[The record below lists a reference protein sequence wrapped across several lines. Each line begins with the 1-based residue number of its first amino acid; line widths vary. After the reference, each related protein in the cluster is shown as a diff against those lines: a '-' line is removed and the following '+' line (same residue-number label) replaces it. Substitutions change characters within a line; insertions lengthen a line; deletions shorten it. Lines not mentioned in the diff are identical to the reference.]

1 MDALYHAVAD
11 KWKAIGFRLEINNL
25 ASIET
30 KHRSDPQSCLL
41 EMLEI
46 WLKRVDPPPS
56 WAAMV
61 ESLEFLKEEK
71 LAEELREQYFSVTL
85 FLHAHFLYYNS
96 ATNVM
101 YEFVSSKH
109 ADD

>member
-1 MDALYHAVAD
+1 MKDLMDALYHAVAD
-11 KWKAIGFRLEINNL
+11 KWKAIGIQLEINNL

-56 WAAMV
+56 WAAIV
-61 ESLEFLKEEK
+61 EALEFLKEEK
-71 LAEELREQYFSVTL
+71 LAEELREQYFQ
-85 FLHAHFLYYNS
+85 
-96 ATNVM
+96 
-101 YEFVSSKH
+101 
-109 ADD
+109 